1 MSAKQQQILDWVASG
16 HLDAQKIE
24 QALTVTDSVP
34 SASAN
39 LRFLSHV
46 VLAFAVLLLCS
57 GVIFFFAYNWDDLSR
72 YGKFAIAEG
81 ALILSLLPLLRVNL
95 QQPVGQAALFA
106 ASLLVGALLALLGQT
121 YQSGADTYQ
130 LFLLWAVLIT
140 PWVLLARIPA
150 LWLLLLALLNLS
162 LLLALD
168 DLAIHHLFVP
178 FTNPGWAVLALNL
191 SAAGICIVTTQRL
204 LSTPRLLWAERI
216 ICLYCLLIMTVLA
229 MDCVF
234 SWSESDGL
242 TLPIWAVLSGVWLYL
257 YRLRRLDF
265 LMLSALAMA
274 AIVLLISILAKA
286 LWDIIP
292 LTGLYLLLALAVM
305 GLSSAAAIWLR
316 ALSQQGS
323 LPNRLT
329 AQSSRHD

>member
-1 MSAKQQQILDWVASG
+1 MSASREQILDWADSG
-16 HLDAQKIE
+16 HLSADKVE
-24 QALTVTDSVP
+24 QALSLATSLPSDS
-34 SASAN
+34 AKLN
-39 LRFLSHV
+39 FLSRV

-72 YGKFAIAEG
+72 YGKFAIAQG

-130 LFLLWAVLIT
+130 LFLLWAVLIA

-178 FTNPGWAVLALNL
+178 FTNPGWAVLVLNL
-191 SAAGICIVTTQRL
+191 STAGIWIVTTQRL
-204 LSTPRLLWAERI
+204 LSTPLLLWAERS

-229 MDCVF
+229 LDCVF
-234 SWSESDGL
+234 SWSDSDAV
-242 TLPIWAVLSGVWLYL
+242 TLPIWAVFSAGWLYL
-257 YRLRRLDF
+257 YRLRRLD
-265 LMLSALAMA
+265 LVMLSALAMA
-274 AIVLLISILAKA
+274 AIILLVSILAKT
-286 LWDIIP
+286 LWGIIP
-292 LTGLYLLLALAVM
+292 FEGLYLLLALTVM
-305 GLSSAAAIWLR
+305 GLSSVVAIGLR
-316 ALSQQGS
+316 
-323 LPNRLT
+323 RLT
-329 AQSSRHD
+329 QAASLAQASTAQGFGHD